1 MTAMKTVR
9 TLIVD
14 DNEAF
19 LVLARHLL
27 AAVPELDVI
36 GVGHDGYDAVRLAEE
51 LQPDLILMDLSMP
64 GMGGLQATRLIK
76 AQDTPPRILIAS
88 HYDDVEHREH
98 TAQAGADG
106 FVSKHD
112 YEHRIGEYVREHM
125 LAADGGSDAGVGA
138 HG

>member
-1 MTAMKTVR
+1 MRTFR
-9 TLIVD
+9 TLLVD

-27 AAVPELDVI
+27 ATVPEIEIV
-36 GVGHDGYDAVRLAEE
+36 GYGHDGYDAVRLAES
-51 LQPDLILMDLSMP
+51 LKPDLILMDLSMP

-76 AQDTPPRILIAS
+76 AQDRPPAILIAS
-88 HYDDVEHREH
+88 QHNDAEHREH

-106 FVSKHD
+106 FISKND
-112 YEHRIGEYVREHM
+112 YEGPIGRFVKN
-125 LAADGGSDAGVGA
+125 LSADAS